1 MWPSYERRK
10 ERKRSHFNRYWNSLI
25 IFLYYIIYYKSEA
38 RVKRINLY
46 IKYKRLQLKD
56 WVWGKSF
63 QRIKNKKGIVK
74 SSHEFV
80 LHVTKR
86 KDWNLLKNEPWQKCA
101 RNGRNT
107 HTRTHSQKKSVHLQQ
122 SALWFLGLC
131 SGLYCHSPHFISL
144 CLSAIALFW
153 HSCFFS
159 FSRWLKYSHSCPLF
173 SSLSIYPCILF
184 PPSQFFFP
192 LSRVLAPPPHCLSL
206 SPLSLLCSGCWH
218 ASSAWQSQDYFIYLL
233 FFPPI
238 FSPLRLSKYAP
249 LFRMTLSVMSC
260 SWRAGFILVV
270 QSWRI

>member
-1 MWPSYERRK
+1 MNHDRNVLVMEETPTLVHTLKRRVYIC
-10 ERKRSHFNRYWNSLI
+10 NNLPCG
-25 IFLYYIIYYKSEA
+25 FLDI
-38 RVKRINLY
+38 
-46 IKYKRLQLKD
+46 
-56 WVWGKSF
+56 
-63 QRIKNKKGIVK
+63 
-74 SSHEFV
+74 
-80 LHVTKR
+80 
-86 KDWNLLKNEPWQKCA
+86 
-101 RNGRNT
+101 
-107 HTRTHSQKKSVHLQQ
+107 
-122 SALWFLGLC
+122 C

-238 FSPLRLSKYAP
+238 FSLNMRH
-249 LFRMTLSVMSC
+249 C
-260 SWRAGFILVV
+260 SEWPYR
-270 QSWRI
+270 SWAVLGEPVSF